1 MNFEIVSEISEIE
14 IIARGSGVHVRRYLN
29 RRYGRGKWRKLK
41 GIAWIRFSNGEVRL
55 AELHWYEAEGIGR
68 CEIKRK
74 QFVER

>member
-1 MNFEIVSEISEIE
+1 VNFEIVSEISEIE

-74 QFVER
+74 RFVER

>member
-74 QFVER
+74 RFVER

>member
-68 CEIKRK
+68 CEINRK